1 MSLIAYFD
9 CFSGISGDMVLGALV
24 DAGGE
29 VAVIESAVAALGL
42 TDEVAI
48 TTRREHR
55 GHLGGTRVIV
65 EAGGEKRRTLPQ
77 LEEAVRGASIPEPVR
92 VRAVRAISLLGAVES
107 ELHGVDP
114 SQVHLHELGG
124 ADTLVDLVGSFWLL
138 ESMSIGAIYASPL
151 PAPSGRAGELP
162 LPAPAS
168 LRVLERTGA
177 VLRPVD
183 DSDELVTPTGA
194 VILATAA
201 KFSRPAMS
209 LDRVGYGIGSRGWP
223 GNGLAVWVGEA
234 ASGAATVTVI
244 ETNLDDLAPNLVAAL
259 VDDLFEA
266 GALDVTV
273 TPAVMKKGRPGHIVS
288 AIAEPTRA
296 TDLARLMLLNSST
309 MGVRMTQAERVI
321 AKRSIVEVKFELGIV
336 RVKTKELEGEVVDVA
351 PEFDDVRRLA
361 QEHATDTARVMRLAA
376 EAARRQLGV

>member
-1 MSLIAYFD
+1 MGLIAYFD

-29 VAVIESAVAALGL
+29 VEVIESAVSALGL

-48 TTRREHR
+48 TTRRENR
-55 GHLGGTRVIV
+55 GHLNGTRVIV
-65 EAGGEKRRTLPQ
+65 EAGAEKRRTLPQ
-77 LEEAVRGASIPEPVR
+77 LEEAVRGSSIPEPVR
-92 VRAVRAISLLGAVES
+92 DRALRAISLLGTVES
-107 ELHGVDP
+107 EIHGVDP

-138 ESMSIGAIYASPL
+138 ESMSIGAVFASPL
-151 PAPSGRAGELP
+151 PAPSGRAGEMP

-168 LRVLERTGA
+168 LRVLEKTGA

-194 VILATAA
+194 VILAVAA

-234 ASGAATVTVI
+234 ASGATAVTVI

-288 AIAEPTRA
+288 AIAEPART

-309 MGVRMTQAERVI
+309 MGVRMTQSERVI
-321 AKRSIVEVKFELGIV
+321 AKRSIVEVKFELGVV
-336 RVKTKELEGEVVDVA
+336 RVKTKELGGEVVDVA

-361 QEHATDTARVMRLAA
+361 QEHGTDTARVMRLAA